1 MLESH
6 VLLALDDEICGMVL
20 RMAQGITVNDETLA
34 MDAIRQVNFSGNYF
48 TEEHTRRH
56 FRQEH
61 YIPKLLVREGYETW
75 QKEGSKTVLDRA
87 RERVR
92 SILEAHQPQD
102 LDPAVEQELQNYLEM
117 TRTRSIED
125 YMAYED
131 ESRQD
136 FSTL

>member
-1 MLESH
+1 M
-6 VLLALDDEICGMVL
+6 LALDDEFCGMVL
-20 RMAQGITVNDETLA
+20 RMAQGIAVNDEMLA
-34 MDAIRQVNFSGNYF
+34 MDDIRRINFSGNYLA
-48 TEEHTRRH
+48 EEHTRRH

-61 YIPKLLVREGYETW
+61 YIPRLLVREGYETW
-75 QKEGSKTVLDRA
+75 EKDGRKTVLDRA

-92 SILEAHQPQD
+92 SILDAHQPRD
-102 LDPAVEQELQNYLEM
+102 LDLAVAQELQDYLEM

-136 FSTL
+136 FDAL